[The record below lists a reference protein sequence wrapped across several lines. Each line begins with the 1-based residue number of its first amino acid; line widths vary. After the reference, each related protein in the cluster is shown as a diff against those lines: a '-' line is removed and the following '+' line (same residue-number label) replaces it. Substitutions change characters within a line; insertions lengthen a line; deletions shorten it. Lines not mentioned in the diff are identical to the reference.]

1 MSNPKDNIGDSFM
14 TQISDIPLLEYNQIF
29 VNNLTWIDRGIEKSV
44 ATFDLVVRD
53 LPENWNFYVFD
64 GLERFVDMLLQ
75 FRFDDRAV
83 RLLKSMNLI
92 DSKKSEE
99 YYKNLKFSGE
109 VYSMKDGGV
118 FFPGEPI
125 VRITA
130 PIIEANMLT
139 AFIMNVFNYPIRVLT
154 KSLRV
159 KFASG
164 PTTFFIGSL
173 ARLPG
178 FEQGVYP
185 IRDAYLLES
194 QIGNPYLY
202 RKFPELTPSNK
213 ITSNVN
219 HAFIKSFSTERQ
231 AFRHFLDV
239 LVKKANF
246 FFVMADTYEIKKGL
260 AIFIEEI
267 KKTPNLDRK
276 KVMMT
281 IDSGDLKQSA
291 HYMREELDK
300 NGLEEIRIQAMG
312 GLDEYNIDNMVKSK
326 TPIDCYVSATA
337 LINTVDCPK
346 LELVYKMA
354 ELRHD
359 SGIVEQKAKLTIGKE
374 SYPGRKQVF
383 RIYEDGKISRD
394 IIGLDGENLGKPL
407 LEKIIENGEIIAKIP
422 GIEDTKIFL
431 KSEIETLPESF
442 KTIRGKGNLYKI
454 DISDRLRIL
463 LDEVKA
469 KHL

>member
-1 MSNPKDNIGDSFM
+1 MFNSKDNSENSFI

-64 GLERFVDMLLQ
+64 GLQRFVDILLQ

-83 RLLKSMNLI
+83 QLLKRMNLI

-99 YYKNLKFSGE
+99 YYKDLKFSGE
-109 VYSMKDGGV
+109 VFSMKDGTI

-130 PIIEANMLT
+130 PIVEANMLT
-139 AFIMNVFNYPIRVLT
+139 AFLLNVFNYPIRVLT

-178 FEQGVYP
+178 FEQGYYS
-185 IRDAYLLES
+185 IKDAYLLDS
-194 QIGNPYLY
+194 PIGNPFLF
-202 RKFPELTPSNK
+202 RKFPELTPPNT
-213 ITSNVN
+213 ITSNIN
-219 HAFIKSFSTERQ
+219 HAFIKSFPTERQ
-231 AFRHFLDV
+231 AFRYFLDV
-239 LVKKANF
+239 LVEKANF
-246 FFVMADTYEIKKGL
+246 FFVMTDTYEIKKGL

-276 KVMMT
+276 KMMMT
-281 IDSGDLKQSA
+281 IDSGDLKQLA
-291 HYMREELDK
+291 HYMRKELDK

-312 GLDEYNIDNMVKSK
+312 GLDEYNIDDMVKSK

-337 LINTVDCPK
+337 LNNTIDCPV

-354 ELRHD
+354 ELRHED
-359 SGIVEQKAKLTIGKE
+359 GIVEQKAKLTIGKE

-383 RIYEDGKISRD
+383 RVYEDGKISRD

-407 LEKIIENGEIIAKIP
+407 LEKIIENGKVVAKIP
-422 GIEDTKIFL
+422 TIEDTKMLL
-431 KSEIETLPESF
+431 KSEVLTLPESF
-442 KTIRGKGNLYKI
+442 KTIRSKGNLYKI
-454 DISDRLRIL
+454 NISDKLKIL
-463 LDEVKA
+463 LDEVKV